1 MFRREYSI
9 GVTVRDISNEI
20 LRMVYSVLIIEKK
33 EDDSK
38 SID

>member
-1 MFRREYSI
+1 MEYSI
-9 GVTVRDISNEI
+9 GVTVRDISNGI
-20 LRMVYSVLIIEKK
+20 FRMVYSVLIIKKK